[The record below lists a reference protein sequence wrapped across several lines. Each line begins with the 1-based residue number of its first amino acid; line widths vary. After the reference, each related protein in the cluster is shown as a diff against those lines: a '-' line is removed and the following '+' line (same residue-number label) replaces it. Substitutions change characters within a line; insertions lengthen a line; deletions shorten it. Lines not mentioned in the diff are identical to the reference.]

1 MDAAGFIASR
11 LQWIVF
17 ALGFFIGSF
26 FNVLIYRLPRGEE
39 VVVRPSHCPKCGAR
53 IRWHDNVPVI
63 SWFALGGKCRDCRGK
78 ISARYPVVE
87 FFTAALL
94 GVTVKLAMLA
104 GYGIPAQIILAALAG
119 ILFLVLVIDFETYL
133 IPDQLVWWGFALSIV
148 LLVIGESPAGG
159 WAAAA
164 IGFFAL
170 STFLIIAGMIGNAVV
185 FPQTFKKEGGVL
197 VIFPW
202 LYYLITY
209 IVMYPIE
216 HFRGGAKASE
226 DEILDAESATAEE
239 SAMGGGDIKLAALMG
254 LMLGWKLLIAAFAA
268 AIMTGGLVAIVMV
281 IMKRVGGAYQKGLKL
296 QFGPFL
302 AAGAWVALFYGERM
316 IAWYLRIT
324 GIGG

>member
-1 MDAAGFIASR
+1 MDAAGFFASR

-26 FNVLIYRLPRGEE
+26 FNVLIHRLPRGEE

-53 IRWHDNVPVI
+53 IRWYDNVPVL
-63 SWFALGGKCRDCRGK
+63 SWFALGGKCRDCRDK
-78 ISARYPVVE
+78 ISPRYPIVE

-104 GYGIPAQIILAALAG
+104 GYGVPAQLILAAAAG
-119 ILFLVLVIDFETYL
+119 ILFLIFVIDFETYL
-133 IPDQLVWWGFALSIV
+133 IPDQLVWWGLALSIA
-148 LLVIGESPAGG
+148 LVALGESPAGG
-159 WAAAA
+159 WASAL

-170 STFLIIAGMIGNAVV
+170 SAFLIFAGMIGNAAV

-197 VIFPW
+197 VVFPW
-202 LYYLITY
+202 LFYLATY
-209 IVMYPIE
+209 IVMYPVE
-216 HFRGGAKASE
+216 HFRGASKPGE
-226 DEILDAESATAEE
+226 DEILDAASATAEE
-239 SAMGGGDIKLAALMG
+239 SAMGGGDIKLAAFMG
-254 LMLGWKLLIAAFAA
+254 MMLGWKLLIAAFAA
-268 AIMTGGLVAIVMV
+268 AIMAGGAVAIAMM
-281 IMKRVGGAYQKGLKL
+281 IAKRIGGAYERGLKL

-316 IAWYLRIT
+316 ISWYLRIT